1 MDPEDATV
9 GHSGSVD
16 DTLAEEYQN
25 IRPSGPDDVPKDVM
39 GCGGRRRGNARTSLN
54 ASRLA
59 PRELCGK

>member
-25 IRPSGPDDVPKDVM
+25 IHPAGPDDVPKDVGAVVGEEEVM
-39 GCGGRRRGNARTSLN
+39 LV
-54 ASRLA
+54 L
-59 PRELCGK
+59 L